1 MWTLTNSTNLEELK
15 ERLQNSW
22 FKRLIL
28 IGECLLALAG
38 AFAQSNTL
46 QGTIGYDYGY
56 LKDLNFSPLHYEE
69 QGKTYTLGY
78 NWQDASSLNQFSFLV
93 DYGIGQLHTDAS
105 ETFTTDYIRGNFSL
119 GYLRRFNLAGVKVTD
134 WAIGA
139 RYHFYLYY
147 LDWNEQDAFS
157 FFGNH
162 SLDFSASFSH
172 RIQNRHLFSTQLHVP
187 LWSLIVRPPYNGT
200 DPELEYNNEN
210 DPVRLITDGVGGS
223 FERLL
228 AFQIDASY
236 QYKINRRWDLLVRY
250 QARYQNL
257 KGQNQLI
264 HLQHQLSTGLQ
275 LKL

>member
-1 MWTLTNSTNLEELK
+1 MEWLK

-28 IGECLLALAG
+28 VGECLLALAG

-46 QGTIGYDYGY
+46 QGTIGFDFGY
-56 LKDLNFSPLHYEE
+56 LKDLNFSPLHYQE
-69 QGKTYTLGY
+69 QGKTYTLAY
-78 NWQDASSLNQFSFLV
+78 NRQDASTLNQFTFLA
-93 DYGIGQLHTDAS
+93 DYGTGQLRTDAS
-105 ETFTTDYIRGNFSL
+105 KAFTTDYIRGNFTI
-119 GYLRRFNLAGVKVTD
+119 GYLRRLNLYDAKITD

-162 SLDFSASFSH
+162 SLDFSTSFSH
-172 RIQNRHLFSTQLHVP
+172 QIHERHHVSIQLHVP

-200 DPELEYNNEN
+200 DPELEYNDEHA
-210 DPVRLITDGVGGS
+210 PLSLITDGAGGS

-228 AFQIDASY
+228 AFQVNAGY
-236 QYKINRRWDLLVRY
+236 QYQFSRRWNMIVRY

-264 HLQHQLSTGLQ
+264 HLQHQLSTGIQ
-275 LKL
+275 LKF